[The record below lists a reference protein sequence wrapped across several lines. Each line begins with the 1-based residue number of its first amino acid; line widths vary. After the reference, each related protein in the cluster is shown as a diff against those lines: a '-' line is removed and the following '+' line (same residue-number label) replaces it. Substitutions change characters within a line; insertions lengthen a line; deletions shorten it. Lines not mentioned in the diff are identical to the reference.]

1 MKQFNVAIVGCGAIS
16 KNHGQAILDSPD
28 AKLLYCVDV
37 DMEKAVEFSKRFG
50 GIPKTNYN
58 EVISDPR
65 VDIVHI
71 CTPHNTH
78 SQLSI
83 EAMEKGK
90 HVFCEKPMAILPE
103 DGEKMIEAA
112 KRNERYLGVC
122 FQNRMNQTTIMAK
135 EAIDS
140 GEYGQIVSVM
150 ARVAWDRHGKYYSD
164 SPWRGRYATEGGG
177 VIINQAIHTIDLLD
191 YLCGGV
197 KKVTAIATKLRTT
210 DDYEVDDSCM
220 ANLELNNGST
230 AVAHFTNCYTTGRL
244 CQLDISCEKAKIVV
258 EQQRIQIIE
267 NEKINDIK
275 CDVIK
280 GEKSEWGVSHGRLI
294 QDFYDC
300 IRNQKP
306 FFIDG
311 QSAINA
317 ILIVDAIKRSNGM
330 PIDIRI

>member
-1 MKQFNVAIVGCGAIS
+1 MGRFNIAVIGCGAIS
-16 KNHGQAILDSPD
+16 KNHGKAILESPD
-28 AKLLYCVDV
+28 AQILYCVDA
-37 DMEKAVEFSKRFG
+37 DMEKAVGFSEKFG
-50 GIPKTNYN
+50 GIPKTDYN

-78 SQLSI
+78 AQLSI
-83 EAMEKGK
+83 KAMERGK

-103 DGEKMIEAA
+103 EAEKMIAAA
-112 KRNERYLGVC
+112 KKNQRYLGVC

-135 EAIDS
+135 ETIDS
-140 GEYGQIVSVM
+140 GKYGQILSVM

-197 KKVTAIATKLRTT
+197 RKVTAIAAKLRDTE
-210 DDYEVDDSCM
+210 DYEVDDSCM
-220 ANLELNNGST
+220 ANFELSNGST
-230 AVAHFTNCYTTGRL
+230 AVAHFTNCYTTGKL
-244 CQLDISCEKAKIVV
+244 CQLEINCEKARIIV

-267 NEKINDIK
+267 NEKINDVQ
-275 CDVIK
+275 CDVIE

-294 QDFYDC
+294 QHFYDC
-300 IRNQKP
+300 IRDQKP

-317 ILIVDAIKRSNGM
+317 ILIVDAIKRSNGK
-330 PIDIRI
+330 PIEIKK